1 MKRWYIKCTN
11 TATGSNPGFPE
22 GEVHEFWY
30 GKEQKLIAKF
40 SPEYSTSQYV
50 ANCYIKEDGFTTK
63 AAATKAYN
71 SQVLLSREYTAFTA
85 WDRKVELIEIEV

>member
-11 TATGSNPGFPE
+11 IATGNNPTFPK

-40 SPEYSTSQYV
+40 SPEYSTSQYL
-50 ANCYIKEDGFTTK
+50 AYCFIKEDGFTTK

-71 SQVLLSREYTAFTA
+71 AQIRLSQEYTYFTA
-85 WDRKVELIEIEV
+85 WDRRVELVEVKV